1 MLWDIFCK
9 VIDNHGD
16 IGVCWRLACDLA
28 TRGEQVRLW
37 IDDAGPLA
45 WMAPRGH
52 EGVELRPWRA
62 DSGYPV
68 PGDVVIEAFG
78 CDLPAAFIGRMAAA
92 QPPPRWI
99 NLEYL
104 AAEPFAERA
113 HRLPSPVLHGH
124 GAGLTKHF
132 FYPGFTPGTGGLL
145 RDPGLARRRS
155 QFERDPWL
163 RSDGVGVGVV
173 DPHALLVSLFC
184 YEPPALALLLRQLG
198 QLQRPVHLLVTAGR
212 ATAAVQA
219 LVATGAVAALAP
231 GGSSSLSITFLA
243 LLPQAEYDHLLWA
256 CDLNFV
262 RGEDSLVRALWAG
275 RPFVWQCYPQ
285 QDGAHQA
292 KLAAF
297 LDWMQ
302 APPSLRRFH
311 AAWNNFQPGLDTINL
326 AAWQV
331 CVDAARQRALRQDDL
346 ATQLLG
352 FAQSAP

>member
-37 IDDAGPLA
+37 IDDASPLA

-52 EGVELRPWRA
+52 DGVELRAWNA
-62 DSGYPV
+62 DSAFPASGA
-68 PGDVVIEAFG
+68 VVIEAFG
-78 CDLPAAFIGRMAAA
+78 CDLPAAFIERMAAA

-104 AAEPFAERA
+104 TAEPFAERA
-113 HRLPSPVLHGH
+113 HRLPSPVLHGA
-124 GAGLTKHF
+124 GAGMTKHF
-132 FYPGFTPGTGGLL
+132 FYPGFTAGTGGLL
-145 RDPGLARRRS
+145 REPELARSRS
-155 QFERDPWL
+155 QFERAPWL
-163 RSDGVGVGVV
+163 RTVGVV
-173 DPHALLVSLFC
+173 DPHVLVVSLFC
-184 YEPPALALLLRQLG
+184 YEPPALASLLRQLG
-198 QLQRPVHLLVTAGR
+198 QLRQPVHLLVTAGR

-219 LVATGAVAALAP
+219 LVASGAVPAPALAP
-231 GGSSSLSITFLA
+231 GRASSLSMSFLA
-243 LLPQAEYDHLLWA
+243 LLPQPEYDHLLWA

-275 RPFVWQCYPQ
+275 RPFIWQCYPQ
-285 QDGAHQA
+285 QDGAHHA
-292 KLAAF
+292 KLVAF

-302 APPSLRRFH
+302 APPSLRRIH
-311 AAWNNFQPGLDTINL
+311 AAWNNLEPELGPVDLP
-326 AAWQV
+326 AWQV
-331 CVDAARQRALRQDDL
+331 CVDGARQRALRQDDL
-346 ATQLLG
+346 ATQLLR